1 MQRICIPLE
10 HSKSKKLILNTD
22 LIIQAEAPQR
32 NDIAVANFYV
42 VFHDVGIVQTFN
54 LLFALLA
61 STNLE
66 CVFANDEIRLA

>member
-1 MQRICIPLE
+1 MQRICIPIEYKNLFF
-10 HSKSKKLILNTD
+10 HHY

-32 NDIAVANFYV
+32 NDIAVASFYV

>member
-1 MQRICIPLE
+1 MQRICIPIEYKNLFFQ
-10 HSKSKKLILNTD
+10 HY

-32 NDIAVANFYV
+32 NDIAVASFYV